1 MAREREIRRVLA
13 TVPYSEAELDRLRAV
28 FAPARLDIASAGD
41 DAAIAE
47 ALRHVDV
54 AVLQGDLDHR
64 HLAAPHLRWVHCD
77 HAGLTRSAMPEV
89 FEREGLVVTGSA
101 GRSAAALA
109 QHVFFFALS
118 LTFDAYGLH
127 EQHRRHVWR
136 GLEGY
141 DARLSLWGRTMG
153 IIGLGHTGA
162 EVAKLARAF
171 GMRVLAHR
179 RRDVPAPDTV
189 DRLYCADRGE
199 TVEPL
204 LRESD
209 VVVIAAHLSDET
221 YHLIGERELKLMKRT
236 AYLINIARG
245 AIVDEPALVAA
256 LESGVIAG
264 AASDVFETEPLPPD
278 APVWDAPRMIITPH
292 MTPRLPDRTQR
303 SLDIITENVRRYRA
317 GEPLLNALEPH
328 HVFSRRT
335 AQGPTA

>member
-13 TVPYSEAELDRLRAV
+13 TVPYSEAELDRLRAA
-28 FAPARLDIASAGD
+28 FAPARLDVASAGD
-41 DAAIAE
+41 DTAIAE
-47 ALRHVDV
+47 ILEHVDV
-54 AVLQGDLDHR
+54 AVIQGDLDHR
-64 HLAAPHLRWVHCD
+64 YVAAPNLRWVHCD
-77 HAGLTRSAMPEV
+77 HAGLTRSAVPEV
-89 FEREGLVVTGSA
+89 FEKGLIVTGSA

-127 EQHRRHVWR
+127 DQHRRHVWR
-136 GLEGY
+136 GLENY

-153 IIGLGHTGA
+153 IIGLGHTGV

-171 GMRVLAHR
+171 GMRVLAYR
-179 RRDVPAPDTV
+179 RRDAPAPDTV
-189 DRLYCADRGE
+189 DRQYCAERGD

-204 LRESD
+204 LRDSD
-209 VVVIAAHLSDET
+209 MVVIAAHLSDET
-221 YHLIGERELKLMKRT
+221 YHLIGGPELKLMKPT
-236 AYLINIARG
+236 ACLINIARG
-245 AIVDEPALVAA
+245 AIVDEAALVAA
-256 LESGVIAG
+256 LEAGVIAG

-278 APVWDAPRMIITPH
+278 APVWDTPNMIITPH

-328 HVFSRRT
+328 HVFSRPT
-335 AQGPTA
+335 SAGPAA

>member
-1 MAREREIRRVLA
+1 MARQQEIRSVLA
-13 TVPYSEAELDRLRAV
+13 TVPYSEAELDQLRAV
-28 FAPARLDIASAGD
+28 FAPAPVTVASARD

-47 ALRHVDV
+47 ALAHVDV
-54 AVLQGDLDHR
+54 AVIQGDLDQR
-64 HLAAPHLRWVHCD
+64 HVAAPNLRWVHCD

-89 FEREGLVVTGSA
+89 FEKGLLVTGSA

-118 LTFDAYGLH
+118 LAFDAYGLH
-127 EQHRRHVWR
+127 DQHRRHVWR
-136 GLEGY
+136 GLEDY

-189 DRLYCADRGE
+189 DRLYCAELGD

-209 VVVIAAHLSDET
+209 MVVIAAHLSDET
-221 YHLIGERELKLMKRT
+221 YHLIGAPELKLMKRT
-236 AYLINIARG
+236 ACLINIARG

-256 LESGVIAG
+256 LEAGVIAG

-303 SLDIITENVRRYRA
+303 SIDVITENVRRYRA
-317 GEPLLNALEPH
+317 GEALLNALEPH
-328 HVFSRRT
+328 HVFSRR
-335 AQGPTA
+335 ASEGPTA

>member
-1 MAREREIRRVLA
+1 MAQAREIRRVLA
-13 TVPYSEAELDRLRAV
+13 TVPYSEAELDQLRAA
-28 FAPARLDIASAGD
+28 FAPARFVVAASRD

-47 ALRHVDV
+47 ALEHVDV
-54 AVLQGDLDHR
+54 AVIEGDLDR
-64 HLAAPHLRWVHCD
+64 RYVTAPNLRWVHCD
-77 HAGLTRSAMPEV
+77 HAGLTRSAMPAV
-89 FEREGLVVTGSA
+89 FEKGLVVTGSA

-127 EQHRRHVWR
+127 DQHRRHVWR
-136 GLEGY
+136 GLENY
-141 DARLSLWGRTMG
+141 DARLSLRGRTMG
-153 IIGLGHTGA
+153 IIGLGHTGE

-179 RRDVPAPDTV
+179 RRDVPAPATV
-189 DRLYCADRGE
+189 DRQYCAERGD

-204 LRESD
+204 LRDSD

-221 YHLIGERELKLMKRT
+221 YHLIGGPELKLMKPT

-256 LESGVIAG
+256 LEAGIIAG

-278 APVWDAPRMIITPH
+278 APIWDAPNMVITPH
-292 MTPRLPDRTQR
+292 VTPRLPDRTQR
-303 SLDIITENVRRYRA
+303 SIDIITENARRYRA
-317 GEPLLNALEPH
+317 GAPMLNALEPH
-328 HVFSRRT
+328 HVFSRH
-335 AQGPTA
+335 

>member
-1 MAREREIRRVLA
+1 MAREREIRGVLA
-13 TVPYSEAELDRLRAV
+13 TVPYSEAELGLLREA
-28 FAPARLDIASAGD
+28 FAPAQFVVASAGD
-41 DAAIAE
+41 GAAIAE
-47 ALRHVDV
+47 ALEHVDV
-54 AVLQGDLDHR
+54 AVIQGDLDHR
-64 HLAAPHLRWVHCD
+64 YVAAPRLRWVHCD

-89 FEREGLVVTGSA
+89 FEKGLLVTGSA

-127 EQHRRHVWR
+127 DQHRRHVWR
-136 GLEGY
+136 GLADY
-141 DARLSLWGRTMG
+141 DTRLSLWGRTMG

-189 DRLYCADRGE
+189 DRLYCAERGE

-221 YHLIGERELKLMKRT
+221 YHLIGERELKQMKRS
-236 AYLINIARG
+236 ACLINIARG

-256 LESGVIAG
+256 LEAGVIAG

-278 APVWDAPRMIITPH
+278 APVWDAPRMVITPH

-303 SLDIITENVRRYRA
+303 SIDIITENVRRYRA